1 MGTSLAFDSIDSI
14 SDIYARIK
22 PLSENFAGWD
32 FYTQEITEL
41 LSKNSEM
48 SRSIISDLSFLDKIE
63 VVPSWST
70 ELKFKE
76 IAFPDKKEDTVFTV
90 NTAGESATRNI
101 SVDSTNSKDINQ
113 LNEDFYRFLEKHI
126 AVFVWTLKHT
136 DFEDGIENAP
146 IIEVKNYIGRNR
158 FVTFSWLHSI
168 YSNNQKDSDVIA
180 ALLRIIGMTVANE
193 DYDKLL
199 PLVKAGLSD
208 NSSKAQ
214 EAAIM
219 VIEQWRSKNC
229 LDAIQTATF
238 HSSWINEYAKQV
250 EKELKKELEQC

>member
-1 MGTSLAFDSIDSI
+1 MGTSRAFDSIDYI

-63 VVPSWST
+63 AVPSWST

-113 LNEDFYRFLEKHI
+113 LND
-126 AVFVWTLKHT
+126 A
-136 DFEDGIENAP
+136 FEDSE
-146 IIEVKNYIGRNR
+146 KNL
-158 FVTFSWLHSI
+158 F
-168 YSNNQKDSDVIA
+168 
-180 ALLRIIGMTVANE
+180 
-193 DYDKLL
+193 
-199 PLVKAGLSD
+199 
-208 NSSKAQ
+208 NSS
-214 EAAIM
+214 E
-219 VIEQWRSKNC
+219 KNHV
-229 LDAIQTATF
+229 LVVTP
-238 HSSWINEYAKQV
+238 
-250 EKELKKELEQC
+250 EKFYYLLHLYWLF